1 MDRREQELISVLE
14 VVRDGEGVAREVV
27 VGTGGVIVSY
37 ILRNNGE
44 IFEKGRWTEKQ
55 TLDIDGLT
63 IPLMDYRQALK
74 VAAAILREKSKKAVQ
89 K

>member
-1 MDRREQELISVLE
+1 MISVLE
-14 VVRDGEGVAREVV
+14 VIRGGEGVASEVV
-27 VGTGGVIVSY
+27 VSTGGVSISY
-37 ILRNNGE
+37 ILRNGE
-44 IFEKGRWTEKQ
+44 PFERGRWTEKQ

-63 IPLMDYRQALK
+63 IPLRDYRQALK